1 MTVAT
6 QNTTTVEELK
16 LLIYGELGIPA
27 QEQRLLL
34 NHRELEAG
42 ELSLAEAGVTD
53 RMDCPLHVVLRLPP
67 TAEELEQMNRERLER
82 IRRRQLAHV
91 ADKRRRRAEAR
102 RSRSQA
108 SRSGSGSASAV
119 PDDHTLSRVATPG
132 CDVRVSNVLLFVA
145 TVAPAL
151 FILVLAVSNVGL

>member
-1 MTVAT
+1 MNGREVTVAT

-16 LLIYGELGIPA
+16 LLIHEKLGIPA

-53 RMDCPLHVVLRLPP
+53 HMDCPLHVVLRLPP
-67 TAEELEQMNRERLER
+67 TVEELEQMNRERLER
-82 IRRRQLAHV
+82 IRCRQV
-91 ADKRRRRAEAR
+91 AYEAEKLRRRAEAR
-102 RSRSQA
+102 RLRSQP

-119 PDDHTLSRVATPG
+119 PHDHTLCRA
-132 CDVRVSNVLLFVA
+132 SNVMLFIA

-151 FILVLAVSNVGL
+151 FILVLARADL